1 MMPVHAKDGDQ
12 DKQVTVKL
20 ITGTVI
26 KGILKSFDPMTKIV
40 MIIAGQET
48 SILMSNV
55 ASVEMD
61 QGIPAAVG
69 QPAMATRPVV
79 AAPVESA
86 EKVLGNR
93 KLLVTET
100 TGKSERIS
108 IKIGQT
114 PVEMVLVNGGRM
126 NMGYDGDGSRK
137 MHSEPVHE
145 VVVTSFYISTQPLP
159 ASFVTGIVGTK
170 NVDGTGN
177 EPAQVKSYDDVEKVV
192 AAVVRQSGQS
202 LRLPTEAEWEYAASC
217 DNQNA
222 IFSIAEGKVAAFEW
236 CSDYLD
242 DYSGDGI
249 IQTDPTGPTRGDRH
263 VIRAY
268 NGKRGK
274 YDRSAKIDEDEAY
287 LGIVRLVIKA
297 QDIK

>member
-69 QPAMATRPVV
+69 QPAM
-79 AAPVESA
+79 
-86 EKVLGNR
+86 
-93 KLLVTET
+93 LVTET

-177 EPAQVKSYDDVEKVV
+177 EPAQVKSCDDVEKVV